1 LRLIVGPVVLG
12 KRAGRGALKLL
23 KRPVRFEWRLVPKRG
38 IRPDGVVIVAP
49 ERQLPAG
56 VVQGIEDLLVQE
68 RGLRQQTHQ
77 IADWIG
83 GMTFVPMSA
92 CPNLW

>member
-1 LRLIVGPVVLG
+1 MPS
-12 KRAGRGALKLL
+12 
-23 KRPVRFEWRLVPKRG
+23 VPKRPAM
-38 IRPDGVVIVAP
+38 IPISRQDGKPFRLI
-49 ERQLPAG
+49 
-56 VVQGIEDLLVQE
+56 DYFS
-68 RGLRQQTHQ
+68 GLRQQTHQ